1 MNDRFKF
8 NAIVSS
14 YYDIDTPDEYKEVEP
29 RIYLHNVDVF
39 SDEIGIDY
47 DRLLAEVEK
56 QLKLDKPEIS
66 QIMQFF
72 EDNSNASDF
81 EYVTIKPD
89 KVLQST
95 GLKDKNGKLI
105 YEGDILGGIYH
116 GYIEYCTECKCFQL
130 QVKDYGCLACEG
142 DLHWYELVEA
152 EEQNE
157 LEVIGNIYENKEL
170 LNENS

>member
-1 MNDRFKF
+1 MNDRFLF

-14 YYDIDTPDEYKEVEP
+14 YYDIDTPENYEEFEP
-29 RIYLHNVDVF
+29 QIYLENVDLF

-47 DRLLAEVEK
+47 DRLLDAVQK
-56 QLKLDKPEIS
+56 QLNLEKPEIS
-66 QIMQFF
+66 QVMQHF
-72 EDNSNASDF
+72 EDNSNSNSE

-89 KVLQST
+89 RVLQCT

-116 GYIEYCTECKCFQL
+116 GYIEYCNECKCLQL
-130 QVKDYGCLACEG
+130 KVKDYGCLACEG

-170 LNENS
+170 LED